1 MKPVP
6 QTPGGCSWNEIL
18 QRQQSYS
25 YCTVSVI
32 VVDAVRPSISPVT
45 VTVKVPSV
53 AVLLAVKVSSLLLSA
68 GFELNFAVTP
78 LGKPDT
84 DKVTAFLNG
93 AMMIVVVPVL
103 PGATVSLFGEAISV
117 RPGVTVSWIEVV

>member
-1 MKPVP
+1 V
-6 QTPGGCSWNEIL
+6 QTRHSC
-18 QRQQSYS
+18 S
-25 YCTVSVI
+25 YCTVSVT

-45 VTVKVPSV
+45 VTVNVPSV
-53 AVLLAVKVSSLLLSA
+53 AVLLAVKVSSLLFSA
-68 GFELNFAVTP
+68 GFELKLAVTP

-93 AMMIVVVPVL
+93 AMMIVVTAVP
-103 PGATVSLFGEAISV
+103 PCAIVSLFGDAVSV

>member
-1 MKPVP
+1 
-6 QTPGGCSWNEIL
+6 
-18 QRQQSYS
+18 
-25 YCTVSVI
+25 VI
-32 VVDAVRPSISPVT
+32 VVDAVKPSVSPVT
-45 VTVKVPSV
+45 VTVNVPSA

-84 DKVTAFLNG
+84 DKVTAFLSG
-93 AMMIVVVPVL
+93 AMMIVVTAVP
-103 PGATVSLFGEAISV
+103 PCAIVSLFGEAVNV